1 MQGYRI
7 FEHTAD
13 VGVKAYGT
21 DLKQA
26 YANAAKGLFSLIT
39 DLRSIRTKTSRDI
52 EVTAADRETLLVAWL
67 NELNYLF
74 DVDHIALKKF
84 EITLLNNTRLRARV
98 YGEKI
103 DSTRHHIKIGV
114 KATTY
119 HMLRVTHNNGYQVRV
134 LFDI

>member
-13 VGVKAYGT
+13 VGVKAYGP

-52 EVTAADRETLLVAWL
+52 EVTAADREELLVAWL
-67 NELNYLF
+67 NELIFLF
-74 DVDHIALKKF
+74 DVDHIVLKKF
-84 EITLLNNTRLRARV
+84 EITLLNSTGLKARV

-103 DSTRHHIKIGV
+103 DCTRHHIKIGV

-119 HMLRVTHNNGYQVRV
+119 HMLQVIYNDGYQVRV